1 MDSTS
6 VWTPDGGAHDDR
18 VDDESSVPNLDSAV
32 RLPIDWRRHAASN
45 DADDGSMRGHG
56 LATTPNASAALIFR
70 LPLSMDSDLLLTA
83 SRAGEVHR
91 LPAEDRNDD
100 LVVESLDGS
109 GGELFLSTTT
119 AASAGKLPRFSAN
132 GDDDDDNEDVAMA
145 TFMALSEW

>member
-18 VDDESSVPNLDSAV
+18 VDDESSVPNLVSAV

-45 DADDGSMRGHG
+45 DADDGNMRGHG

-70 LPLSMDSDLLLTA
+70 LPLSTDSDLLLMA

-100 LVVESLDGS
+100 LVVESLDGK
-109 GGELFLSTTT
+109 GCEFFLSIAT
-119 AASAGKLPRFSAN
+119 AESAGKLPRFSVN
-132 GDDDDDNEDVAMA
+132 GDDDNEEDVAMA
-145 TFMALSEW
+145 TLMALSER